1 MTLKVKCSNGY
12 TITAGTVVRI
22 PFKKDGEERTVY
34 ATFEGVHGNTRVR
47 KVGIALTQSPRT
59 AKAVNILNILD
70 GDTVKLGRS
79 TIFYPGAVPFSLA
92 SDEETLAYKER
103 IAKEVK
109 ERGLDK

>member
-1 MTLKVKCSNGY
+1 MKCSNGS

-22 PFKKDGEERTVY
+22 PFSKDGKERTVY
-34 ATFEGVHGNTRVR
+34 ATFEGVHGNSKVR
-47 KVGIALTQSPRT
+47 TMGLFLTGSPRKS
-59 AKAVNILNILD
+59 KAVNILNILD